1 MDKFD
6 KITLAKYRLE
16 TAREDL
22 QTAKIDYDNNM
33 YKGAA
38 NRAYYA
44 IFHSLRAVLS
54 LDEKDFKKH
63 SAIIAYFNQNYI
75 RTKIFPEIH
84 NIISKASLIRN
95 SSDYDDFYIVSKDE
109 AKEQINNA
117 IYILELVEKYV
128 NQQLWTK
135 KIF

>member
-6 KITLAKYRLE
+6 KVTLAEYRLD
-16 TAREDL
+16 TAKENL
-22 QTAKIDYDNNM
+22 QTAYIDFENEM

-44 IFHSLRAVLS
+44 IFHSLRAVLA

-75 RTKIFPEIH
+75 KTKIFPEIH
-84 NIISKASLIRN
+84 NIISKASLVRN
-95 SSDYDDFYIVSKDE
+95 SSDYDDFYMVSKEE
-109 AKEQINNA
+109 AKEQISNSEYVLKLVHK
-117 IYILELVEKYV
+117 YIEDK
-128 NQQLWTK
+128 
-135 KIF
+135 